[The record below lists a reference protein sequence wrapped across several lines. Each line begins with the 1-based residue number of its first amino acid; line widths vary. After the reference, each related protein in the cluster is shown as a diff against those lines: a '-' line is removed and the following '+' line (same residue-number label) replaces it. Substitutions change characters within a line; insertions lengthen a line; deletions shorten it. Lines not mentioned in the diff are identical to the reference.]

1 MNFIR
6 IINIGLMAFSYC
18 YEQIE
23 ENFFNFY
30 LYNLDNCSNC
40 ISYTKWYFYNRWA
53 SQFCNGNFLSV
64 PQSSSSNIQERPIGY
79 AQVNFSQFV
88 VLVFP
93 GKNYPTRVI
102 KDFSTNIIVNDRI
115 CLVSF

>member
-1 MNFIR
+1 MNKLKKISLIFSFITLTIAVIALVTLNAIF
-6 IINIGLMAFSYC
+6 IIGGLASFVMA
-18 YEQIE
+18 I
-23 ENFFNFY
+23 FY
-30 LYNLDNCSNC
+30 L
-40 ISYTKWYFYNRWA
+40 
-53 SQFCNGNFLSV
+53 

-93 GKNYPTRVI
+93 GKNYPTGVI